1 MKEAVQDTLKEIHA
15 GFFHKKHFGPRLV
28 VTVLAV
34 ITMGFSLSWLL
45 LVDMG
50 VDPCTLMNNSISQ
63 TIGWSLGN
71 WQAFLNTILFVVVI
85 ALGARNLGFGTL
97 ANMFL
102 VGYSIDF
109 FSWIWAQV
117 LPEGLF
123 DSWAVKI
130 PVLIVGLI
138 VFVVAVAVYI
148 DMNMGTSPYD
158 SIPAIIHARL
168 PKVSYTIVRI
178 TFDAVVTLIG
188 ILFGGKLGIVTVLM
202 VIALGPVIE
211 WMSKLIS
218 KKWDFSE
225 E

>member
-1 MKEAVQDTLKEIHA
+1 MKDTLKEIYA
-15 GFFHKKHFGPRLV
+15 GFFQKKHFGPRLV

-34 ITMGFSLSWLL
+34 IIMGFSLSWLL
-45 LVDMG
+45 LVDLG
-50 VDPCTLMNNSISQ
+50 TDPCTLMNNSIAQ

-71 WQAFLNTILFVVVI
+71 WQAFLNTILLIIVVI
-85 ALGARNLGFGTL
+85 FGGRNLGFGTL
-97 ANMFL
+97 VNMFL

-109 FSWIWAQV
+109 FVWIWDQV
-117 LPEGLF
+117 LPENLF

-130 PVLIVGLI
+130 PVLIAGLV
-138 VFVVAVAVYI
+138 VFIFAVAVYI

-158 SIPAIIHARL
+158 AMPAIIQARL
-168 PKVSYTIVRI
+168 PKVSYTVIRI
-178 TFDAVVTLIG
+178 AYDGTVTVIG
-188 ILFGGKLGIVTVLM
+188 MVFGGKLGIVTVLM

-211 WMSKLIS
+211 WVSKLIS